1 LYSNVSERMDY
12 IQKLFLN
19 VGTHLQKKTS
29 LDEVIAFL
37 ETESPEYRSVAY
49 ESASYEIALEELK
62 SQQQLNRWKQ
72 FRELCARQHT
82 FHMDIGLGWAFAKTG
97 LNPESYLLNLQP
109 LVKLMVYDGLG
120 YYYGLFKGR
129 STLKNKELPEI
140 EYDGTHGFNQ
150 GLGRRLWY
158 MAKGNVNAVNELL
171 VKFPASR
178 HPHLFRG
185 IGIACGY
192 VGGNEKQDLENLL
205 EVSAENKP
213 QLQLG
218 VALAAISRIA
228 SETISENTNMACC
241 LICNKTIDELK
252 ISITKIRTNLFYLY
266 NDSPINHDWL
276 TQLESELLQTNNAT
290 PSL

>member
-1 LYSNVSERMDY
+1 MYSNVSERMDY
-12 IQKLFLN
+12 IQKLFLS
-19 VGTHLQKKTS
+19 VGTNLQKKTS

-62 SQQQLNRWKQ
+62 SNQQLNHWKQ
-72 FRELCARQHT
+72 FRELCAGQHT

-97 LNPESYLLNLQP
+97 LNPQPHLLKLQP
-109 LVKLMVYDGLG
+109 LVKLMVYDGMG

-129 STLKNKELPEI
+129 STLKNKEIPEI
-140 EYDGTHGFNQ
+140 EYGGIHGFDQ

-158 MAKGNVNAVNELL
+158 MAKGDVNAVNELIE
-171 VKFPASR
+171 KFPASR
-178 HPHLFRG
+178 HHDLFRG

-192 VGGNEKQDLENLL
+192 VGGNEKGDLEYLF
-205 EVSAENKP
+205 EISRENKK

-218 VALAAISRIA
+218 VVLAAISRIA
-228 SETISENTNMACC
+228 SETISENSNMACRI
-241 LICNKTIDELK
+241 ICNKTTDELK
-252 ISITKIRTNLFYLY
+252 MSIPKMRTNLFYLY
-266 NDSPINHDWL
+266 NDSPNNHDWL

>member
-12 IQKLFLN
+12 IQKLFLS
-19 VGTHLQKKTS
+19 VGTDLQKTTS
-29 LDEVIAFL
+29 LDEVIDVL
-37 ETESPEYRSVAY
+37 ETEPPEYRSVAY

-62 SQQQLNRWKQ
+62 SHHQLERWKE
-72 FRELCARQHT
+72 FRELSAKQHT

-97 LNPESYLLNLQP
+97 LDPQPHLLKLQP

-129 STLKNKELPEI
+129 STLKNKKIPEI
-140 EYDGTHGFNQ
+140 EYDGAHGFDQ

-158 MAKGNVNAVNELL
+158 MAKGDAYAVNEL
-171 VKFPASR
+171 VDKFPAAR
-178 HPHLFRG
+178 HSDFFRG

-192 VGGNEKQDLENLL
+192 VGGNEKDNLEYLFRISG
-205 EVSAENKP
+205 EYKK

-218 VALAAISRIA
+218 FVLAAISRIA
-228 SETISENTNMACC
+228 SETISENSNMACRV
-241 LICNKTIDELK
+241 ICNKTIEELK
-252 ISITKIRTNLFYLY
+252 MSITKMRTNLFYLY
-266 NDSPINHDWL
+266 NDNQNNDDWL
-276 TQLESELLQTNNAT
+276 TQLESELLQTDNAT